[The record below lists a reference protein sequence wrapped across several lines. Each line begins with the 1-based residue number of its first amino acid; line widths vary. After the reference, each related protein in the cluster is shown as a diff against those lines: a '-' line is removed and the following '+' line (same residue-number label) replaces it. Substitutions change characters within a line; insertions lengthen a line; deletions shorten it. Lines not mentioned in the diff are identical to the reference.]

1 MFLVHLTVFKSDYSI
16 MFSTTI
22 ASYLDTLAKVDID
35 IRKPANLESDYFRD
49 SVHQHFV
56 NKLISN
62 LKKRFDAV
70 IVTFKILTLKNSN

>member
-1 MFLVHLTVFKSDYSI
+1 

-35 IRKPANLESDYFRD
+35 IRKPANLESDYFCD

-62 LKKRFDAV
+62 LKKD
-70 IVTFKILTLKNSN
+70 LMQ

>member
-35 IRKPANLESDYFRD
+35 IRKPANLESDYFCD

-62 LKKRFDAV
+62 LKKD
-70 IVTFKILTLKNSN
+70 LMQ